1 MPCKR
6 RLNLYFHDELARRI
20 ETLATEQRLGKS
32 AIVEAAVASF
42 LAPNSGDRQ
51 EAVLARR
58 LDRLSHQFESL
69 ERDQAI
75 GLETL
80 ALFVRYFLT
89 VTPTLPEADQVAARA
104 HGKARYERF
113 IESLGRRLQRGQ
125 SLLLDLEPE
134 LAPSRP
140 SSGSSSAA
148 AADLNGQSVLANGAS
163 HD

>member
-6 RLNLYFHDELARRI
+6 RLNLYFDDQIARRI
-20 ETLATEQRLGKS
+20 ETLASERRLGKS

-58 LDRLSHQFESL
+58 LDRLSHQFERL

-140 SSGSSSAA
+140 SSGSSATAA
-148 AADLNGQSVLANGAS
+148 AELNGQSVLANGVS